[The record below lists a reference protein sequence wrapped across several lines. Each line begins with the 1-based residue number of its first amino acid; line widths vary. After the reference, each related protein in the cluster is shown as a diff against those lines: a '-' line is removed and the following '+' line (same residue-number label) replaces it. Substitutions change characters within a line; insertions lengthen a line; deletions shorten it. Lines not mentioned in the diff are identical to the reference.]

1 MQEEL
6 GRKDV
11 EQPSFSSKNP
21 TLNEQK
27 MLGLN
32 DCGIFMT
39 ERERELKIFKK
50 DNLYFNKFQ
59 FSSFCSIM

>member
-32 DCGIFMT
+32 DCGIFLT
-39 ERERELKIFKK
+39 ERERELKIFMK

-59 FSSFCSIM
+59 FSSFCTFV